1 MSINPEIGDL
11 RAFLAVFD
19 LRSFHKASDAM
30 ALSQPALSRRVQ
42 SLEALL
48 GAKLFERSTRHVAP
62 TQIGRGFEPAFR
74 RLVEEFDRAI
84 LDVGGL
90 DRGSGARIVLA
101 CVPTAAF
108 YFLPRVIERF
118 NAMQPGVRFRVL
130 DESANSGLE
139 SVARGEADF
148 GVNFIG
154 ASQGDLEFTPLFE
167 DDFVLACAL
176 DHPFARREALAWRD
190 LAGHRLIGVSRAS
203 GNRMLLDAALAK
215 ARVRLDWAY
224 EVNHVMTAL
233 GLAEAGLGLCVLPR
247 LATPPAAPASF
258 VVRPIVDPT
267 ITRTIGLVERR
278 GGHLSPAARRFRDLL
293 VAEWASARGKPGRA
307 ERQLRRTSRPGVS
320 A

>member
-42 SLEALL
+42 SLEAVL

-62 TQIGRGFEPAFR
+62 TQVGRGFEPAFR

-90 DRGSGARIVLA
+90 DRRSGARIVMA

-118 NAMQPGVRFRVL
+118 NAMQPGVSFRIL

-148 GVNFIG
+148 GINFVG

-167 DDFVLACAL
+167 DDFVLACGP
-176 DHPFARREALAWRD
+176 DHELARRDAIAWRE
-190 LAGHRLIGVSRAS
+190 LEGHRLIGVSRAS
-203 GNRMLLDAALAK
+203 GNRMLLDAALTK

-233 GLAEAGLGLCVLPR
+233 GLTEAGLGLSVLPR
-247 LATPPAAPASF
+247 LATPPVASASF
-258 VVRPIVDPT
+258 VVRPIVEPS
-267 ITRTIGLVERR
+267 ISRTVGIVERR
-278 GGHLSPAARRFRDLL
+278 GGHLSPAARRFLDLL
-293 VAEWASARGKPGRA
+293 VAEWANARGKPGRA
-307 ERQLRRTSRPGVS
+307 ARQPRRTSRPGVS